1 MPVARR
7 RTIASM
13 TEPTAVAPPAAQDKS
28 SRAVAVLLAIAAIVA
43 AIVTARASLVA
54 SDATSDWNKSV
65 AREQKRGAL
74 LLQGIRYTYGTE
86 GDQAFMLAAATV
98 TAQALREAAA
108 GAPAE
113 VKAALEAEAA
123 VQQQVVDLVGPAMEI
138 VSDPRYALPDG
149 GYDLQLRLADAREAD
164 LGDPVDDPLDALAA
178 GDAAQAEANRLML
191 ATLGIGAAFLCGALA
206 QAFTRRRRPLLVL
219 GWLALAAG
227 AAAALAIELGVRGIA
242 A

>member
-1 MPVARR
+1 
-7 RTIASM
+7 M
-13 TEPTAVAPPAAQDKS
+13 TEPTTVEPPAPSLPAGTTAAQDTS

-43 AIVTARASLVA
+43 AIITARASLVA
-54 SDATSDWNKSV
+54 SDATSDWNQSV

-86 GDQAFMLAAATV
+86 GDAAFMIATAAAK
-98 TAQALREAAA
+98 AQALRDAVAT
-108 GAPAE
+108 APDE
-113 VKAALEAEAA
+113 IKPALEAEAA
-123 VQQQVVDLVGPAMEI
+123 VHQQLVDLVGPSSEL

-149 GYDLQLRLADAREAD
+149 GYDLQLRLADDRAAEP
-164 LGDPVDDPLDALAA
+164 GGPPDDPIEALAA

-191 ATLGIGAAFLCGALA
+191 ATLGIGIAFLCGALA
-206 QAFTRRRRPLLVL
+206 QAFSRRRRPLLVL

-227 AAAALAIELGVRGIA
+227 AAAALAIELGVPGIA